1 MSNKIKLKVAEVRKQ
16 TEDAVT
22 LVFDKKPS
30 ELPYKAGQ
38 FLTLIFTIDGK
49 EVRRAYS
56 MCSSPVLNENVAVT
70 VKKVEKG
77 LVSNYINTKV
87 KAGDEIEILE
97 PMGNFSIT
105 PEKFNQRHVVLLGG
119 GSGITPLYAIL
130 KTILTQEPQS
140 LVSLIYANKDEENT
154 IFKTKIEQYQAE
166 FADRLKVYF
175 HYDFPATD
183 VVPEKKGGLLSIFK
197 KKNVPQA
204 KHMSR
209 EQVNSILTKWHIDP
223 DDFVEF
229 YICGPGAL
237 MSIYEKA
244 LKEYQIP
251 ASKINKEVFNIQQT
265 TNATTSESGVGA
277 EVVVKLNGKEHTFTV
292 EKDTILATALSKNIE
307 IPFSCQ
313 SGLCT
318 ACMGKCIEGE
328 VEMDNDLGLTE
339 SQKSDGFVL
348 TCVGRP
354 KTSRVVIDF
363 N

>member
-1 MSNKIKLKVAEVRKQ
+1 MSDKLKLKVLEVRKQ

-38 FLTLIFTIDGK
+38 FLTLIFNINGK

-77 LVSNYINTKV
+77 LVSTYINDVV

-97 PMGNFSIT
+97 PMGNFSVT
-105 PEKFNQRHVVLLGG
+105 PEKFNQRHIVLLGG
-119 GSGITPLYAIL
+119 GSGITPLYSIL

-140 LVSLIYANKDEENT
+140 FVSLIYANKDEENT
-154 IFKTKIEQYQAE
+154 IFKSKIDQYKAE
-166 FADRLKVYF
+166 FSERLKVYY
-175 HYDFPATD
+175 HYDFDASEA
-183 VVPEKKGGLLSIFK
+183 VPEKKGGLLSIFK
-197 KKNVPQA
+197 KKSTPRPT
-204 KHMSR
+204 HISR
-209 EQVNSILTKWHIDP
+209 EKVNSVLAKWFIDP
-223 DDFVEF
+223 EDFVEF
-229 YICGPGAL
+229 YICGPGPL
-237 MSIYEKA
+237 MDVYEKA
-244 LKEYQIP
+244 LKEFKIP
-251 ASKINKEVFNIQQT
+251 ASKINKEVFSIQT
-265 TNATTSESGVGA
+265 NTNASTSESGVGA

-292 EKDTILATALSKNIE
+292 DKDTILATALSKNIE

-339 SQKSDGFVL
+339 SQKNEGFVL